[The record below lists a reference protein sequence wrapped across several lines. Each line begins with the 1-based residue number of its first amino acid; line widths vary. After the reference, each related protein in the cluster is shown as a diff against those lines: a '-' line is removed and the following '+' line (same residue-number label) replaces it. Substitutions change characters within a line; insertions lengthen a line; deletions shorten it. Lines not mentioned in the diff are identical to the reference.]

1 MEFKMKDN
9 RNFISLILVCAL
21 LLTVALGCMD
31 KKKYTA
37 QTSALIIRG
46 GNNEVHFSYI
56 VNDKNYQAKSKTDY
70 AVMSGTL
77 GKACYIPAEPEKAY
91 FAFSNETCGK

>member
-1 MEFKMKDN
+1 MKN
-9 RNFISLILVCAL
+9 YRNFISLFLVFAL
-21 LLTVALGCMD
+21 LFALALGCAS

-46 GNNEVHFSYI
+46 GNDEVHFSYS
-56 VNDKNYQAKSKTDY
+56 VGGKTYQAKSKTDY

-77 GKACYIPAEPEKAY
+77 GKACYIPNEPEKAY
-91 FAFSNETCGK
+91 FAFSNDTCGQ